1 VWWCTSVIPARQKVG
16 VGRFRSEWL
25 GPGKKIKHETVSEK
39 EGKIIIIKKTPKVCI
54 HPITHF

>member
-39 EGKIIIIKKTPKVCI
+39 GGKIIII
-54 HPITHF
+54 